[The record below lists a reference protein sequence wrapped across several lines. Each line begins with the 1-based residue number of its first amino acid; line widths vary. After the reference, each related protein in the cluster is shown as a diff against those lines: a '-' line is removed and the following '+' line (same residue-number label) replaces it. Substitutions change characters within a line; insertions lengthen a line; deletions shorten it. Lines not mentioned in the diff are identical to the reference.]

1 MRSSGQPQQ
10 VTTQRTDTAP
20 WSTQQP
26 YLEQGFKAAEQLAQT
41 PREFFPGQT
50 FVGPTAS
57 DIASTEAIKQRALT
71 GSPIIP
77 EAQQQYQSTIGGDF
91 LGAGN
96 PAYDA
101 MVERAINPLRREF
114 EETIRPGIRGGFS
127 RAGRSSNIASEIA
140 DARAAENYARSVGD
154 VTAQL
159 AYPTY
164 EAERAR
170 MFGGLGQAGGMA
182 GLDYVDPTML
192 AGVGETE
199 RGFLGQ
205 PLQEQIARYNFEQ
218 EEEADR
224 LARYMGFIGGGYGSS
239 GLTTT
244 TAPQTFKT
252 PFLGALGGGLAGATM
267 GSMEGMPGGA
277 LPWTIGGGLL
287 GALA

>member
-10 VTTQRTDTAP
+10 VTTQRTDRAP
-20 WSTQQP
+20 WEEQQP
-26 YLEQGFKAAEQLAQT
+26 YLTQGFEAAEQLAQT
-41 PREFFPGQT
+41 PRQFFPGQT
-50 FVGPTAS
+50 FVSPTSA
-57 DIASTEAIKQRALT
+57 DITSTEAIKQRALE
-71 GSPIIP
+71 GSPITP
-77 EAQQQYQSTIGGDF
+77 EAQKQYLSTIKGDF
-91 LGAGN
+91 LGSGN

-114 EETIRPGIRGGFS
+114 EETIRPGIRGSFS

-170 MFGGLGQAGGMA
+170 MFSGLGQAQGMA

-199 RGFLGQ
+199 RAFLAQ

-224 LARYMGFIGGGYGSS
+224 LARYMGFIGGGYGTS

-244 TAPQTFKT
+244 TAPQTYRS
-252 PFLGALGGGLAGATM
+252 PVLGALGGGLAGATI
-267 GSMEGMPGGA
+267 GSMKGMPGGA
-277 LPWTIGGGLL
+277 LPWTVGGGLL